1 MTNQD
6 EYNHME
12 FLNYS
17 YH

>member
-6 EYNHME
+6 EYNYME